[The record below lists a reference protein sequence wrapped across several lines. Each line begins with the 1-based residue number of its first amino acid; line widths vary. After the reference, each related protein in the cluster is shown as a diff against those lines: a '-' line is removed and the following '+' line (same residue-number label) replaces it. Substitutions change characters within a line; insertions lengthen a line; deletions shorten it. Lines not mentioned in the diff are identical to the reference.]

1 MKLERISI
9 ERDDTMGYRA
19 TEEHKTWLFDL
30 VHGDLKDED
39 ILKGV
44 IKYYVLSGC
53 RINEIVD
60 DIVYRTSYNLDGVK
74 DIKEKV
80 EEVLE
85 EAAGI

>member
-1 MKLERISI
+1 M